1 MLSSVV
7 SMRMQKKTNPDA
19 ASMSGLMLTMPL
31 MSLVI
36 AFTVPSRVGFYWAC
50 SNTVIAVI
58 QYLLNKYYSPY
69 SIIAKNEIAMV
80 ETMRKKEKESQQKTD
95 VKTA

>member
-1 MLSSVV
+1 MK
-7 SMRMQKKTNPDA
+7 MQKKTNPDA

-36 AFTVPSRVGFYWAC
+36 AFTVPAAVGFYWAC

-69 SIIAKNEIAMV
+69 AIIAKNEVSVV
-80 ETMRKKEKESQQKTD
+80 ESLRKKEKESQQKTD
-95 VKTA
+95 SQTA